1 MMEAVRILRVRSD
14 CPILL
19 VEHSGNV
26 GEISSEAKGRFRKA
40 NAQVRSAYE
49 TLQKRGIPEIYYMTH
64 EELGLPMDGMVEGVH
79 PNDLGMRALADGFE
93 KKILEIKAASKTAQ
107 WDK

>member
-1 MMEAVRILRVRSD
+1 M
-14 CPILL
+14 
-19 VEHSGNV
+19 EHSGNV
-26 GEISSEAKGRFRKA
+26 GEVASEAKALFRKA

-49 TLQKRGIPEIYYMTH
+49 TLRKRGIPEIYYMTH

-93 KKILEIKAASKTAQ
+93 KKILEIKAASKTAE
-107 WDK
+107 WDN